1 MARERVGNMATDPA
15 ATRND
20 ARARLIHREIVQ
32 LLQLGVLAV
41 AAFFVT
47 RALAESNRDTT
58 RRNGAEWYERGTQLL
73 AGGEAERAVTAFRR
87 AVVTNRQEPK
97 YVLALAGALARQHQ
111 NDAARASLLALRES
125 APEHPEVNLQLARL
139 AAARTDIA
147 EAVRYYHSTL
157 YAPWPREDEERRRQ
171 VRLELIDFL
180 LRNGQTESG
189 ISELVALS
197 TDVPDQAA
205 AYVGLAA
212 RFVKAGDRRH
222 ALLQFQR
229 ALRLEPRNP
238 AILAAAGQN
247 AFELADYQL
256 ARRYFRNIVG
266 GDPAVEASRELV
278 DLILASDPLAPR
290 IGAAERRRRL
300 AINLTYA
307 QNRSTECSP
316 SAQEELADARLEL
329 QRRAR
334 LLNRHLRSRR
344 TTDMDT
350 IEDGVE
356 LVAQLE
362 ADAIRRCVPVAR
374 DRALLIIAQRH
385 AADRR

>member
-1 MARERVGNMATDPA
+1 MATDPA
-15 ATRND
+15 ATPND

-41 AAFFVT
+41 AAFFLT

-180 LRNGQTESG
+180 LRHGQTESG

-197 TDVPDQAA
+197 TDVPDQASS
-205 AYVGLAA
+205 
-212 RFVKAGDRRH
+212 
-222 ALLQFQR
+222 
-229 ALRLEPRNP
+229 
-238 AILAAAGQN
+238 
-247 AFELADYQL
+247 AD
-256 ARRYFRNIVG
+256 
-266 GDPAVEASRELV
+266 
-278 DLILASDPLAPR
+278 
-290 IGAAERRRRL
+290 
-300 AINLTYA
+300 
-307 QNRSTECSP
+307 
-316 SAQEELADARLEL
+316 
-329 QRRAR
+329 
-334 LLNRHLRSRR
+334 
-344 TTDMDT
+344 
-350 IEDGVE
+350 
-356 LVAQLE
+356 
-362 ADAIRRCVPVAR
+362 
-374 DRALLIIAQRH
+374 
-385 AADRR
+385 

>member
-1 MARERVGNMATDPA
+1 M
-15 ATRND
+15 
-20 ARARLIHREIVQ
+20 
-32 LLQLGVLAV
+32 
-41 AAFFVT
+41 
-47 RALAESNRDTT
+47 
-58 RRNGAEWYERGTQLL
+58 
-73 AGGEAERAVTAFRR
+73 TAFRR

-139 AAARTDIA
+139 AAARADIA

-180 LRNGQTESG
+180 LRHGQTESG

-256 ARRYFRNIVG
+256 ARRYFRNIAG

-316 SAQEELADARLEL
+316 PAQEEPADARLEL

-334 LLNRHLRSRR
+334 LLNRQLRSRR

-362 ADAIRRCVPVAR
+362 ADATRRCVPVAR

>member
-15 ATRND
+15 ATPND
-20 ARARLIHREIVQ
+20 ARARLINREIVQ
-32 LLQLGVLAV
+32 LLQLSVLAV

-58 RRNGAEWYERGTQLL
+58 RRNGAEWYERGAQLL

-147 EAVRYYHSTL
+147 EAVRYCHSTL
-157 YAPWPREDEERRRQ
+157 YGPWPREDEERRRQ

-197 TDVPDQAA
+197 TDVPDRAA

-212 RFVKAGDRRH
+212 RFVKAGDRRD

-229 ALRLEPRNP
+229 ALRLEPRNQ

-247 AFELADYQL
+247 AFELGDYQL
-256 ARRYFRNIVG
+256 ARRNLRSIVG
-266 GDPAVEASRELV
+266 GDPAVEE
-278 DLILASDPLAPR
+278 I
-290 IGAAERRRRL
+290 
-300 AINLTYA
+300 
-307 QNRSTECSP
+307 
-316 SAQEELADARLEL
+316 
-329 QRRAR
+329 RAR
-334 LLNRHLRSRR
+334 W
-344 TTDMDT
+344 
-350 IEDGVE
+350 I
-356 LVAQLE
+356 
-362 ADAIRRCVPVAR
+362 
-374 DRALLIIAQRH
+374 
-385 AADRR
+385 